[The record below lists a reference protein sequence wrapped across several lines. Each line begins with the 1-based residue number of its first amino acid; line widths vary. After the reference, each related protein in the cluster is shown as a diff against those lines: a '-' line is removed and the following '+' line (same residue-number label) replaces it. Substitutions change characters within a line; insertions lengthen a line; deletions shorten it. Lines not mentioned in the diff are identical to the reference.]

1 VFVRCH
7 PQRMDVLRVLV
18 IGPEGTPYE
27 NGCFVFDCYLPADYP
42 NSPPMC
48 KLRTT
53 GGGTVRFN
61 PNLYNCG
68 KVCLSLLGT
77 WSGEPWNAK
86 TSTLLQL
93 FVSIQSLILVP
104 HPYFNEPGYEFE
116 QGTPDGAAHS
126 KAYNDD
132 LLPHTLAFAMT
143 EQLAHPDPA
152 VGDLCAAHLFLRRSN
167 ILQQCDR
174 WLKSIAPEFL
184 PALEE
189 QVKQLKQQ
197 LQKLELNPPAL
208 VRDYCKATSRA
219 LPLPGK
225 LLVSVFC
232 QTRPGQNLF
241 LSGSSAA
248 LGGWEA
254 TSAVPMRWT
263 DGHLWLAVVDIVA
276 GQHELKFF
284 MRDAT
289 GAVVWDAGANRK
301 VTIKANAE
309 TVLSMAWQ
317 NSPTAKSLG
326 TSAPQA

>member
-1 VFVRCH
+1 
-7 PQRMDVLRVLV
+7 MDVLRVLM
-18 IGPEGTPYE
+18 IGPEGNPYE

-104 HPYFNEPGYEFE
+104 HPYFNEPGYECE
-116 QGTPDGAAHS
+116 QGTPEGAEHS

-132 LLPHTLAFAMT
+132 LLPHTVAFAMLD
-143 EQLAHPDPA
+143 QLLHPDPA
-152 VGDLCAAHLFLRRSN
+152 LGDVCAAHLYLRRN
-167 ILQQCDR
+167 HIVQQCDR
-174 WLKSIAPEFL
+174 WLKSIAAEHL
-184 PALEE
+184 PQLEE
-189 QVKQLKQQ
+189 QVKLLKQQ

-208 VRDYCKATSRA
+208 VRDYCKANSRA
-219 LPLPGK
+219 LPMPGK

-232 QTRPGQNLF
+232 HTRPGQNLF
-241 LSGSSAA
+241 LSGASTA
-248 LGGWEA
+248 LGCWEPS
-254 TSAVPMRWT
+254 SAVPMRWT
-263 DGHLWLAVVDIVA
+263 DGHLWLAVVEMPA
-276 GQHELKFF
+276 GQHELKVY
-284 MRDAT
+284 MRDQS
-289 GAVVWDAGANRK
+289 GAVVWDTGANRK
-301 VTIKANAE
+301 VNVKANAE
-309 TVLSMAWQ
+309 TVHSAVWQ
-317 NSPTAKSLG
+317 SSTTAKSLG